1 MEYTL
6 LKPDCHSWWILKMQ
20 SGREDTLEERYAIK
34 FCFKLGKKA
43 TETYGM
49 LQTAFRPSCMSGIRD
64 SRKPGSSLRDDERC
78 GRSKEVNTPELI
90 GQRVRVRV
98 IVEVLREF
106 RKRFRR
112 KRPALFKSGQWH
124 FHKDNAPVHN
134 SIVVT
139 DYLTKMAIN
148 TIPQPPYSPDLS
160 PCDFCLFPKLN
171 WGDERGCDEGHWHA
185 HTRGVLWSLPE
196 VVGTVQV
203 HCSRRRLLL
212 RGLEF
217 HVCTINK
224 SHHHHHIVLAAR
236 ISLTLSRH
244 SSLSFIALGRSS
256 GQQPV
261 SSHSCWMYV
270 RAGRPAFA
278 RPCVGIHK
286 STSLMSS
293 SLLLQQCPA
302 CLVRLTWIVFVIGG
316 RWPYSWCLVGC
327 CCQDLFRIARSIL
340 V

>member
-1 MEYTL
+1 M
-6 LKPDCHSWWILKMQ
+6 
-20 SGREDTLEERYAIK
+20 
-34 FCFKLGKKA
+34 
-43 TETYGM
+43 
-49 LQTAFRPSCMSGIRD
+49 
-64 SRKPGSSLRDDERC
+64 
-78 GRSKEVNTPELI
+78 
-90 GQRVRVRV
+90 
-98 IVEVLREF
+98 
-106 RKRFRR
+106 
-112 KRPALFKSGQWH
+112 
-124 FHKDNAPVHN
+124 
-134 SIVVT
+134 
-139 DYLTKMAIN
+139 
-148 TIPQPPYSPDLS
+148 
-160 PCDFCLFPKLN
+160 
-171 WGDERGCDEGHWHA
+171 
-185 HTRGVLWSLPE
+185 
-196 VVGTVQV
+196 
-203 HCSRRRLLL
+203 
-212 RGLEF
+212 
-217 HVCTINK
+217 
-224 SHHHHHIVLAAR
+224 LAAR

-340 V
+340 VQLPSSFFSSRFVRVHVVHPYSNIDVTAAWKKLPFILSVRSDFHIIDSLLIVNPRSKFLG